1 MLYNFYWWEESHTV
15 GQFQSRQLEGRKIVI
30 KTLHF
35 WCLTAD
41 LIPAS
46 TLLHPFVSRLWASQ
60 QENGLAPSLGSGG
73 KFKLCQPSHCL
84 PWPYLQ
90 THCKPKLLAPS
101 FAQAILECLE
111 WMLSPEILI
120 MWIIKL
126 SYLLG
131 ACVSS
136 ALTAELLLR
145 GGGGLQV
152 NWVLLCW
159 CSEDYYEHVVNKC
172 VAERDLKL
180 CIHYSALPP
189 MAMHLVGMVVGKRSP
204 HSWQHLVFPSTF
216 GLLWVCYSSVEV
228 CSLVLNIQSAYSVL
242 FGYYSPNLNLYT
254 LSVKTPH
261 ADWLCTIHMHSPVV
275 PPPKWGF
282 ICSIENE

>member
-41 LIPAS
+41 RIPAP

-73 KFKLCQPSHCL
+73 KFKLCKPSHCS

-111 WMLSPEILI
+111 CMLSPEILI

-126 SYLLG
+126 FIPSWCMCIISLNSWATFAWG
-131 ACVSS
+131 WGSS
-136 ALTAELLLR
+136 SKLSAVVLMLR
-145 GGGGLQV
+145 
-152 NWVLLCW
+152 
-159 CSEDYYEHVVNKC
+159 
-172 VAERDLKL
+172 
-180 CIHYSALPP
+180 
-189 MAMHLVGMVVGKRSP
+189 
-204 HSWQHLVFPSTF
+204 
-216 GLLWVCYSSVEV
+216 GLLWTCSQQMCGWKRLEAVHPLFSPASHGNALGRDGGGEKVSPLLAAFGFSFYFWTALGLLFISRGLQSCPQYPVCLFSAIWLLFPKPKSVH
-228 CSLVLNIQSAYSVL
+228 
-242 FGYYSPNLNLYT
+242 T
-254 LSVKTPH
+254 
-261 ADWLCTIHMHSPVV
+261 
-275 PPPKWGF
+275 
-282 ICSIENE
+282 